1 MRARLRFT
9 SLLVLAVLALSGCN
23 SDSGNS
29 DLGTNGSSADHS
41 ANDTSDESLAS
52 LGSAINRT
60 QVVQGS
66 IEGQDFVFVSGS
78 YEEDSEGYS
87 ITLYPAEPLPESER
101 LWSPYETNLDM
112 VLIPLP
118 LGVGSYK
125 LPYKLNPSS
134 TSVTTPTIFEAE
146 DQSNLMTTDGVVEIY
161 SVDDVNG
168 VITGGLHVVDL
179 HDNELNGTFTVRK
192 LGTF

>member
-1 MRARLRFT
+1 MRVLLHCT
-9 SLLVLAVLALSGCN
+9 SLLVLAVLALTGCN
-23 SDSGNS
+23 SESGNS
-29 DLGTNGSSADHS
+29 DPSLEKDSTDPSTTYSIA
-41 ANDTSDESLAS
+41 TS
-52 LGSAINRT
+52 
-60 QVVQGS
+60 VVQGS

-78 YEEDSEGYS
+78 YKEDSEGYTIS
-87 ITLYPAEPLPESER
+87 LYPAEPLPESER
-101 LWSPYETNLDM
+101 MWSPYATNLDM

-118 LGVGSYK
+118 LGVGSYE

-134 TSVTTPTIFEAE
+134 TSVTTPTIFEAQ
-146 DQSNLMTTDGVVEIY
+146 DQTNLMTTEGVVEIY